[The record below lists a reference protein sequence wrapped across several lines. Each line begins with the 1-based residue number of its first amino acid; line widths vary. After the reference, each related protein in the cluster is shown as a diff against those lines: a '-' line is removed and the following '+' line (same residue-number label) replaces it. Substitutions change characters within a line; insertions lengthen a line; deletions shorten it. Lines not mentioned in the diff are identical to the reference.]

1 MATTRPSGATCE
13 LRRELRIGGCDPASR
28 EGEAAF
34 RCLPARMKARYLHKI
49 DYLEADVA
57 RLLAMLDESE
67 RLEVLS
73 WRDSSGTWQD

>member
-1 MATTRPSGATCE
+1 
-13 LRRELRIGGCDPASR
+13 
-28 EGEAAF
+28 
-34 RCLPARMKARYLHKI
+34 MKARYLHKI